1 MWYIL
6 LKAVVTVLVIYAV
19 VNILSKLFKSIFF
32 PEPYNNRDSY
42 VIIRVKNQE
51 KNIEGIVRSV
61 IWHNLKTNCG
71 GYVPNIIIVDSGSD
85 DSTQKVCEKLCDQYS
100 FIFYTTDE
108 DFEKMKSMFKNH
120 D

>member
-6 LKAVVTVLVIYAV
+6 FKAVVTVLVIYAV
-19 VNILSKLFKSIFF
+19 INIISKLVRTAFF

-42 VIIRVKNQE
+42 IVIRVKNQE

-61 IWHNLKTNCG
+61 IWHNLKMNSG
-71 GYVPNIIIVDSGSD
+71 GYVPSIIIVDSGSD
-85 DSTQKVCEKLCDQYS
+85 DTTKDVCEKLSEQYS

-108 DFEKMKSMFKNH
+108 DFEKMKAMFGRNR
-120 D
+120 